1 MDSNWPNANEKLFR
15 CAEDW
20 SLNACLNYYP
30 VSVGTIADGYKE
42 GADALAVATAERNA
56 TLDLAIY
63 PIAFLYRQYLELK
76 TKYIIDL
83 ARRLEGI
90 GKGFPMHHKLD
101 ELWSEAVKLLRRH
114 YGADL
119 PEELDHIQ
127 CCIDEF
133 QEHDASS
140 MAFRYPTDKQGR
152 LHLKGLRHI
161 NLRNLCE
168 TMERIGNL
176 LDCFATDLAERLQCM
191 YEMQTD
197 FAYDRP
203 Y

>member
-1 MDSNWPNANEKLFR
+1 MDLPRPNEKLFQ
-15 CAEDW
+15 AADDW
-20 SLNACLNYYP
+20 HLNACLNYCNVTP
-30 VSVGTIADGYKE
+30 GTIADGYKE

-76 TKYIIDL
+76 IKYIIDL
-83 ARRLEGI
+83 VRRLEQTGR
-90 GKGFPMHHKLD
+90 GYPTHHKLD
-101 ELWSEAVKLLRRH
+101 ELWTEAVQLLRQH

-119 PEELDHIQ
+119 PKELDNIQ

-133 QEHDASS
+133 QEHDANS

-152 LHLKGLRHI
+152 LHLKDLRHI

-168 TMERIGNL
+168 TMERIGNF
-176 LDCFATDLAERLQCM
+176 LDSFTTDLAERLQCM
-191 YEMQTD
+191 YEMQ
-197 FAYDRP
+197 AE
-203 Y
+203 